1 MLAIK
6 LTIKQEL
13 RAEWLQRWGVL
24 AEHVKKSEPKTLA
37 YEALEIEGQP
47 DTFLVYERSASP
59 NCGAET
65 DSCNK
70 AKLFQPAVRPFYTGG
85 IDIFVTHFVLRQE
98 TILHAGTARSL
109 TFTTLIKHRSR
120 SRNSDSGAQ
129 KKTCMLLRRYRLLP
143 LTITC
148 CDGPFNGIPA
158 GPCAVLTWDSFRA

>member
-129 KKTCMLLRRYRLLP
+129 KKTCMLLRRYRPLP